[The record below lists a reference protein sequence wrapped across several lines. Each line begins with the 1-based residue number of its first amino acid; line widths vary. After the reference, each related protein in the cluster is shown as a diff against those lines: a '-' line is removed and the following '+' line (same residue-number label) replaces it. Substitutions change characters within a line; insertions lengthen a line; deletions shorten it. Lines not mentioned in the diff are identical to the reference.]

1 MADQRQVFSRI
12 GGPAAV
18 GSATAPG
25 ALTPKE
31 VLSILRRHVFLILFT
46 TILGIALGVT
56 GWWLLQRYAP
66 KYTATALIKVLSPVE
81 KDPELFTTPH
91 IDMATR
97 YGHRLTLASILE
109 QQSVYAELVSRVKI
123 KETEWYRNFGKSES
137 VRQQKAIEDLEDS
150 LSVNPLKDAAYIVVS
165 MTCGNAKESKDIVDE
180 IVTMFISSVGGD
192 VRKEIASKLTQRNE
206 ALAKAQRDLTLSEE
220 TLQDVRDRYGILDLA
235 ERNFRHVIDDR
246 LTALEFEENGLQL
259 SLGALEGSIAT
270 YKKQAAGTI
279 DDDQQVQV
287 RQLIQNDPIMVSL
300 AQQQLAQEAQLAGL
314 LSRLGENHRAI
325 RQMYELIKETK
336 QKWQTR
342 RTEIAE
348 ITRDANLAN
357 AEDGRTVLKQ
367 RQFELTKL
375 LQEIQAKKKD
385 LDEARVMYSQRLGNR
400 DEAQEAIDRIKEQVE
415 KLQIQRADP
424 ETPKVLSVGP
434 APVPLRMSSPRLVF
448 YLPGGTMFGL
458 MVGIGLAFLIE
469 LVNDLV
475 RTPRDVVKY
484 LHIPLLGVIPDA
496 SEDRLAKGVDL
507 CHVVR
512 QAPYSLIS
520 ESYRRFRA
528 NLKLS
533 EAASAAK
540 VLLVSSAMPEDG
552 KTSVAVNLA
561 TTFVAEDKKVLL
573 IDAHLRRPGLDRVF
587 PKVAGKSD
595 EGGGSAQGL
604 SNLLQGRC
612 GPNEIIN
619 SSGIDGFDIIHSG
632 PMSSNPS
639 ELLGGAQMV
648 KLIGGQRDNYD
659 YVIVDGPPMLLVSD
673 SKILARVVDGT
684 ILVFNAGATRRGA
697 AQRTIRELREID
709 ANLLGCVLFAVRA
722 MKGGYF
728 KEQYKVYRRYHKL
741 QLAHSI

>member
-12 GGPAAV
+12 AGPAAV
-18 GSATAPG
+18 GSAAPG

-31 VLSILRRHVFLILFT
+31 VLSILRRHVFLMVFT
-46 TILGIALGVT
+46 TILGAALGY
-56 GWWLLQRYAP
+56 GAYKLFKAHRP
-66 KYTATALIKVLSPVE
+66 RYTATTFIKVLPPVE

-91 IDMATR
+91 VDMATR
-97 YGHRLTLASILE
+97 YGHRLSLASLLE
-109 QQSVYAELVSRVKI
+109 QQTTYSNLVDRAKI
-123 KETEWYRNFGKSES
+123 KDTQWYRDFGESEGI
-137 VRQQKAIEDLEDS
+137 RIQKAIEDLEDNF
-150 LSVNPLKDAAYIVVS
+150 SVQPLRDGDFIVVS
-165 MTCGNAKESKDIVDE
+165 MRCGDAEESADIVNE
-180 IVTMFISSVGGD
+180 MVAMFISDRGSLTRRD
-192 VRKEIASKLTQRNE
+192 IAAKLAQRKE
-206 ALAKAQRDLTLSEE
+206 ALAKAQRGLRGGEDS
-220 TLQDVRDRYGILDLA
+220 LQEVRNQYGILDLTDQ
-235 ERNFRHVIDDR
+235 NFRHTIDER
-246 LTALEFEENGLQL
+246 LTDLEFEDNQL
-259 SLGALEGSIAT
+259 RLSIGQLRGSIMT
-270 YKKQAAGTI
+270 YTEQAAGTI
-279 DDDQQVQV
+279 DDHAQVEL
-287 RQLIQNDPIMVSL
+287 LIQNDPIMVSL
-300 AQQQLAQEAQLAGL
+300 DQQQLAQEAQLAGL

-325 RQMYELIKETK
+325 RQMYELIKQTK
-336 QKWQTR
+336 LEWQTR
-342 RTEIAE
+342 RAEIAE
-348 ITRDANLAN
+348 ITRQANLAN
-357 AEDGRTVLKQ
+357 AKDGLIVLNQ
-367 RQFELTKL
+367 RLDALNILMRETG
-375 LQEIQAKKKD
+375 AKKKD
-385 LDEARVMYSQRLGNR
+385 LDEARVQYAQRVGNR
-400 DEAQEAIDRIKEQVE
+400 DEAQLAVDRIKEQVE
-415 KLQIQRADP
+415 KLQIQHDDP
-424 ETPKVLSVGP
+424 ETPKVSRGGF

-458 MVGIGLAFLIE
+458 MVGVGLAFLIE

-484 LHIPLLGVIPDA
+484 LQIPLLGVIPDA

-533 EAASAAK
+533 EAASSAK

-587 PKVAGKSD
+587 PKVAGKND

-619 SSGIDGFDIIHSG
+619 SSGIEGFDIIHTG

-639 ELLGGAQMV
+639 ELLGGAQMTE
-648 KLIGGQRDNYD
+648 LIGGQRDNYD

-673 SKILARVVDGT
+673 SKILARVADGT

-697 AQRTIRELREID
+697 AQRTIRELKEID
-709 ANLLGCVLFAVRA
+709 ANVLGCVLFAVRA

-728 KEQYKVYRRYHKL
+728 KEQYKVYRKYHKL